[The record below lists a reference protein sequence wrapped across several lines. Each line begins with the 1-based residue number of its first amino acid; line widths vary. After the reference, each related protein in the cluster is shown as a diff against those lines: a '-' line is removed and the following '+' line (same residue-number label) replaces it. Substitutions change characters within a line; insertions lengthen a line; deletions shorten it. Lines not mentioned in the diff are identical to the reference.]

1 MSATHIHDARQA
13 AATADHRT
21 RGSDLSATSPR
32 GDVGPRARDREALL
46 LRIGGTGAVLGTV
59 FQVAA
64 GTGSS
69 SLPGGSVDAALT
81 ALAAQPTAL
90 WPVIYLGFIFGALFW
105 VATLVALT
113 ATLHEGAP
121 WALARLAVAGVI
133 VGVTLH
139 AVDAMLNGFVLPSL
153 AGAWAAAAPD
163 EQAVLAQDA
172 DLLRHVLA
180 GSWAVVVTLF
190 HGVPFVLAGLAVAL
204 SGRYP
209 AWLGWV
215 GVLGGAGSVVVG
227 VALFFGALSAGLAV
241 PFAIVLSLFMVI
253 LGWLMWLQSD
263 RPAAAARDLA

>member
-1 MSATHIHDARQA
+1 MSATHIRNTQRGT
-13 AATADHRT
+13 ATGDYPDGGAGLGT
-21 RGSDLSATSPR
+21 TTPR
-32 GDVGPRARDREALL
+32 GDIGVRQHDREAVL

-64 GTGSS
+64 GTGST
-69 SLPGGSVDAALT
+69 SLRGESIEATLT
-81 ALAAQPTAL
+81 SLAAQPAGL
-90 WPVIYLGFIFGALFW
+90 WPLIYLGFIFGALCW
-105 VATLVALT
+105 VAALVALA
-113 ATLHEGAP
+113 ATLREGAP

-139 AVDAMLNGFVLPSL
+139 AVDGMLNGFVLPSL
-153 AGAWAAAAPD
+153 AGAWAAAAP
-163 EQAVLAQDA
+163 AGRPALAQDA
-172 DLLRHVLA
+172 DLLRRILA
-180 GSWAVVVTLF
+180 GSWAAVVTLF

-215 GVLGGAGSVVVG
+215 GVFGGAGSVAVG

-263 RPAAAARDLA
+263 CPAGLAGDLA